1 MNALKSNTFL
11 LTILVVLLL
20 IAPFSLPVY
29 ANSVLDCLENE
40 ADCEEEQTNVNES
53 ADETDD
59 VNVAGGKTFQSTSL
73 VFSILKMI
81 IALLFVLSLIYGI
94 VLILRKRNRLLE
106 QNDIIENFGGIT
118 VGPNKSIQLIRI
130 GSHVYAV
137 GVGDHVDLMLE
148 ITEPEVI
155 EALLE
160 KKHKEKQPALFGQ
173 LFQRERK
180 SKKDQDEFFN
190 QLKQELNKLQ
200 SNRSKLLYSD
210 EKKDDEHERIY

>member
-59 VNVAGGKTFQSTSL
+59 ANVAGGETFQSTSL

-160 KKHKEKQPALFGQ
+160 KKNKGKQPALFSQ

-180 SKKDQDEFFN
+180 SKKDQDEFFD
-190 QLKQELNKLQ
+190 QLKLELNKLQ

>member
-1 MNALKSNTFL
+1 
-11 LTILVVLLL
+11 
-20 IAPFSLPVY
+20 
-29 ANSVLDCLENE
+29 
-40 ADCEEEQTNVNES
+40 
-53 ADETDD
+53 
-59 VNVAGGKTFQSTSL
+59 
-73 VFSILKMI
+73 

-155 EALLE
+155 EGGFYENFPRMLPEGLGV
-160 KKHKEKQPALFGQ
+160 KLD
-173 LFQRERK
+173 K
-180 SKKDQDEFFN
+180 SSWQ
-190 QLKQELNKLQ
+190 
-200 SNRSKLLYSD
+200 
-210 EKKDDEHERIY
+210 